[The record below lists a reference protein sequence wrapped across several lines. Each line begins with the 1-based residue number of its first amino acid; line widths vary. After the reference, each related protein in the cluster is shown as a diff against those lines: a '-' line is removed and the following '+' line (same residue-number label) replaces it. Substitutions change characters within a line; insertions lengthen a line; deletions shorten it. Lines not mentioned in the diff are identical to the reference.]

1 MLRFR
6 VLYTKDGEEKVA
18 PFHFDNI
25 SEARR
30 ARELYRNRGYI
41 NLRILVERT
50 EDNQQ

>member
-6 VLYTKDGEEKVA
+6 VVYTKDGQENVA

-25 SEARR
+25 HEARR
-30 ARELYRNRGYI
+30 ARDLYKNRGYLNI
-41 NLRILVERT
+41 SILVERR